1 MSQVPESEAEW
12 AAGLDPKEMVDTRN
26 WELMPCIGGKREN
39 IQDLRHLMLAEARPE
54 GVVLKIRVGRAV
66 RQFLNGEE
74 VKLPST
80 GLDQVSRDSVTLT
93 RSLASGSQTRVVICV
108 LILQAGL
115 NETDRAYYSAL
126 LTLLERALSKSTA
139 SLETLYDSQS
149 VPGYYIHKA
158 DIVDIASI
166 KLDGS
171 RWSTYHQIV
180 SVLQVGPPS
189 HALLPAS
196 CILIDVALRKG
207 IHDLQ
212 QDPIGVEQKSQVT
225 HCGRSRHGPHIA
237 RQGSRRLTEEDSRS
251 SKRRFGA

>member
-1 MSQVPESEAEW
+1 MPESESEW
-12 AAGLDPKEMVDTRN
+12 AAGLDPKEMVNTRN

-39 IQDLRHLMLAEARPE
+39 IQDLSHLMLVEERPE
-54 GVVLKIRVGRAV
+54 GVVTKIRVESAV

-74 VKLPST
+74 VELPDT
-80 GLDQVSRDSVTLT
+80 ELGQVSRDSVTLT
-93 RSLASGSQTRVVICV
+93 RSLATGSQTRVVICV
-108 LILQAGL
+108 LISQAGL

-126 LTLLERALSKSTA
+126 HILLERATSKSTA

-149 VPGYYIHKA
+149 VSLHYIHKA
-158 DIVDIASI
+158 DIVDITSI
-166 KLDGS
+166 ELDGS

-196 CILIDVALRKG
+196 CILIDVALRQG

-212 QDPIGVEQKSQVT
+212 QDPIGVEQKSQVI
-225 HCGRSRHGPHIA
+225 HCGRTRHGPHIA
-237 RQGSRRLTEEDSRS
+237 RQRSRRLTGEDSS
-251 SKRRFGA
+251 SSTGRFGA